1 MKIYRSL
8 EEYTRV
14 EKPIDTTGTFDGAH
28 LAHQKI
34 IDRIKQIAETEKGET
49 VLITYWPHP
58 RLVLNPNDNSL
69 KLINS
74 LEEKIDLLEAY
85 GIDHLLILEFTKE
98 FSQISSK
105 EYIEDILVNKIGVHK
120 LVIGYNHHFGR
131 NREGSLKNLKE
142 NSAVYGFE
150 VEEIPEQDIDDV
162 AVSSTKIREAI
173 TNGDIKTANNYL
185 GYNFFLQ
192 GKVVKGSQ
200 TGRSIEFPTANID
213 IEEKYKIIPKDGV
226 YAVEVEC
233 SNILMNGMLNI
244 GNRPTFNGTDRS
256 IEVHI
261 FDFDEELY
269 DKTLKVSFIERVREE
284 LKFENKEELRSQLI
298 KDKKTVTEIL
308 SLNVVNKE

>member
-8 EEYTRV
+8 EDYTKV
-14 EKPIDTTGTFDGAH
+14 EKPIVTTGTFDGAH

-74 LEEKIDLLEAY
+74 LEEKIDLLETF
-85 GIDHLLILEFTKE
+85 GIDHLLIIEFTKE

-131 NREGSLKNLKE
+131 NREGSLANLKE

-173 TNGDIKTANNYL
+173 TNGDINTANNYL
-185 GYNFFLQ
+185 GYSFFLQ

-200 TGRSIEFPTANID
+200 TGRSIEFPTANIKV
-213 IEEKYKIIPKDGV
+213 EEKYKIIPKDGV

-233 SNILMNGMLNI
+233 GNILMNGMLNI
-244 GNRPTFNGTDRS
+244 GNRPTFNGSDRS

-261 FDFDEELY
+261 FNFDEDLY
-269 DKTLKVSFIERVREE
+269 DKTLRVNFIERVREE
-284 LKFENKEELRSQLI
+284 LKFESKEELRSQLI
-298 KDKKTVTEIL
+298 KDKKIVTEIL
-308 SLNVVNKE
+308 S